1 MATSI
6 WTGHRSS
13 AHGHMWPDSS
23 GLGVDLSTHTSP
35 PQRAF
40 SEPPTRL
47 APRSP
52 SVSSVTSSYLIACM
66 VCVCI
71 RCSCHC
77 CLFIFL
83 FTICLSQQNANPKR
97 RLLLCDRQRE
107 QCVGP
112 RRCSENKTMCWA
124 GEWMDSWMKGCWVQD
139 QSSGLCQ
146 DPKIMEY
153 ISLPHAHP
161 MPAPHQVASPHS
173 SNL

>member
-1 MATSI
+1 MATRGQTVQA
-6 WTGHRSS
+6 W
-13 AHGHMWPDSS
+13 
-23 GLGVDLSTHTSP
+23 GLTSP
-35 PQRAF
+35 LIRHPLREPSLNPQPERH
-40 SEPPTRL
+40 PIVL
-47 APRSP
+47 L
-52 SVSSVTSSYLIACM
+52 SSVASSYLIACM

-77 CLFIFL
+77 CMFIFL
-83 FTICLSQQNANPKR
+83 FTICLSQQNADPKR
-97 RLLLCDRQRE
+97 DLLLCDRQRE